1 MFLVIKSLIFNFP
14 TISSKNNNLF
24 DNVISEA
31 DSSTNKSPAL
41 NKKISFEIKQ
51 YKLNGIKD
59 EDVKKSIKAICKEI
73 GDNLKNDLNSFGTI
87 GKFINDKSNKFKSR
101 IDELNKAL
109 EELDYF
115 DSIDNK
121 NNKDDEKPKKK
132 SDEHKSNEKSNN
144 ILTEPKTSEKDK
156 TTNSNNEEIKEPIS
170 GDITVN
176 NQDQGKYEISK
187 DTNNVNISTK

>member
-1 MFLVIKSLIFNFP
+1 M
-14 TISSKNNNLF
+14 NNNNFVKTYLSMF

-59 EDVKKSIKAICKEI
+59 EDVKKSIKDICKEI

-170 GDITVN
+170 GGITVN
-176 NQDQGKYEISK
+176 NQDKGKYEISK
-187 DTNNVNISTK
+187 DTNNVSISVK

>member
-1 MFLVIKSLIFNFP
+1 M
-14 TISSKNNNLF
+14 NNNNFVKTYLSMF
-24 DNVISEA
+24 DNVITEA
-31 DSSTNKSPAL
+31 DLSTNKSPAL
-41 NKKISFEIKQ
+41 NKKISFEVKQ

-59 EDVKKSIKAICKEI
+59 EDVKKTIKAICKEI

-109 EELDYF
+109 EELGYF
-115 DSIDNK
+115 DSIDN
-121 NNKDDEKPKKK
+121 DDEET
-132 SDEHKSNEKSNN
+132 EHKSNENESSNN
-144 ILTEPKTSEKDK
+144 DLTEPKPLEKDK

-176 NQDQGKYEISK
+176 NQDKGKYEISK
-187 DTNNVNISTK
+187 DTNDVSVSV